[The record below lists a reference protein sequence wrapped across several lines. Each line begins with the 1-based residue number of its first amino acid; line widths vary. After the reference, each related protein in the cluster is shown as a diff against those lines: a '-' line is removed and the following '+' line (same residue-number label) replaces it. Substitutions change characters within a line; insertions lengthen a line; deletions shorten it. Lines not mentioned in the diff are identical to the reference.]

1 LEFLNSLSKMANQ
14 NRKPAAILLLDYD
27 TAPASQY
34 PRQLTQAVEFL
45 RYTTT
50 TLNHAPS
57 SIILAGDS
65 AGGSLI
71 LGLLGHILHPHPSIS
86 PLMLKEPLRGAAM
99 SSPVVDLD
107 FSKPSFAR
115 ARLIDP
121 APVSTLD
128 KWMADYVGAGDYADV
143 EDFYLQPG
151 RALALWWEGSEQAVD
166 EILIA
171 AAEKEGMVG
180 DISNCAGKIQVSHTI
195 FHSTIE
201 SDCGIGE
208 RVKERAC

>member
-1 LEFLNSLSKMANQ
+1 MANQ
-14 NRKPAAILLLDYD
+14 NNKSAAILLLDYD

-34 PRQLTQAVEFL
+34 PRQLTQTVELL

-50 TLNHAPS
+50 ILNHAPS

-86 PLMLKEPLRGAAM
+86 PLTLKEPLRGAAM
-99 SSPVVDLD
+99 SSPVVDFD

-128 KWMADYVGAGDYADV
+128 RWVADYVGADNYA

-151 RALALWWEGSEQAVD
+151 RALTSWWEGSEGVVE

-180 DISNCAGKIQVSHTI
+180 DISNCARKIQVSLTI
-195 FHSTIE
+195 FHLTIE
-201 SDCGIGE
+201 SNCGIGE
-208 RVKERAC
+208 ASVKEIAC